1 MLAIFIHKAKDC
13 LFKACWAVIG
23 MVLPIAQLSADST
36 QSFKGTIA
44 VIIHPSHQVEALK
57 LTPENLNP
65 IFWRKQRY
73 WPKGLTIKPVNLDI
87 QHPIRLQFSQII
99 LGSLPSAQVDYWN
112 GQYFNGI
119 KPPYAVKSEEAVL
132 RYVANTKGAIGYID
146 ACLVDDRVNAVFWIS
161 HHGTHNKQPAHLSC
175 K

>member
-1 MLAIFIHKAKDC
+1 MLCI
-13 LFKACWAVIG
+13 
-23 MVLPIAQLSADST
+23 MLPSTSLSNDT
-36 QSFKGTIA
+36 MQPFNGIIA
-44 VIIHPSHQVEALK
+44 VVIHPAHSIQTLN

-73 WPKGLTIKPVNLDI
+73 WPKGLPIKPVNLDV
-87 QHPIRLQFSQII
+87 QHPIRAQFSQTI
-99 LGSLPSAQVDYWN
+99 LGSLPNAQVDYWN

-132 RYVANTKGAIGYID
+132 RYVANTKGAIGYVD
-146 ACLVDDRVNAVFWIS
+146 ACQVDERVKPIFWIGQHKVKRKAPS
-161 HHGTHNKQPAHLSC
+161 KLHC